1 MEKEAKK
8 ISEEDLKKVIDLD
21 LNFKKLT
28 LEFGKISIEKQFI
41 EEQLSELEA
50 IRLAKLS
57 EFKQLQE
64 GEMKLHKY
72 IQETYGSGILD
83 LETGII
89 TLQ

>member
-64 GEMKLHKY
+64 GEIQLHKY

>member
-1 MEKEAKK
+1 MEKETKK
-8 ISEEDLKKVIDLD
+8 LLEGDLNKIIDLD

-50 IRLAKLS
+50 MRLTKLA
-57 EFKQLQE
+57 EFKQLQQE
-64 GEMKLHKY
+64 EMKLHNY
-72 IQETYGSGILD
+72 IQKEYGNGVLD
-83 LETGII
+83 LETGMI